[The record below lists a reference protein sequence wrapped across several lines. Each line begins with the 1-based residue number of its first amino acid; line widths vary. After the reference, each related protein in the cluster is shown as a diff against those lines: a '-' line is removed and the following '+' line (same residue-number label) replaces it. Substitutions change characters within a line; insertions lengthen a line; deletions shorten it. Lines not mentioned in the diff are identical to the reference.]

1 MAGSSAQAIDP
12 IVPNNSR
19 GDLVSFDLL
28 VNGQRIDPGFQVLTL
43 VVSSEINRIPTA
55 RIVLRDGSAADQN
68 FPISEG
74 ATFVP
79 GSTVDIQLGHDMH
92 NTSVFKGVVIR
103 QSLRAREGGDSTLTI
118 DCRDETYRLTLG
130 RHNRYFTDM
139 KDSDAI
145 SQILGGRAGTIDATT
160 TQHRELV
167 QYYCT
172 DWDFVLSRAEMNSML
187 VFVEAGKV
195 SCKKPSTAS
204 DPVVNLVF
212 GGNLREFE
220 TELDART
227 QIGAVKA
234 ESWDYSTQKT
244 ITSDGNV
251 ARTFTE
257 HGNLSGDR
265 LATDA
270 GLSSLELRHSGYLAE
285 AELKDWADATLTRS
299 RLSKIRGRAKIV
311 GFADVAPGNCV
322 MLAGMGARFNG
333 KAYVTAVRHEVGG
346 GAWYT
351 HIQVGLSPAFF
362 YQQYQTAEVAAAG
375 LTPAVSGLQIGI
387 VVQLAQDPE
396 GEDRILVKL
405 PTLDNAG
412 NGTWARVAA
421 LDAGNKR
428 GSYFR
433 PEIGDE
439 VIVGFINDD
448 PRHAVVL
455 GMLNSRKNPA
465 PLPTTD
471 ENHIK
476 GFVTRSDMKVLF
488 DDQKK
493 SITIS
498 TPGGNSLI
506 ISEDEKSI
514 NTTDQTGNI
523 WKLSPDGIE
532 VSSPKDI
539 TIKATGKIS
548 LQATQDLSLEGLN
561 VKGKAT
567 AELSLEGSAKASLKG
582 GGQTEI
588 KGGMVMI
595 N

>member
-1 MAGSSAQAIDP
+1 MPDAQTTDP
-12 IVPNNSR
+12 VVPNDSR
-19 GDLVSFDLL
+19 RDVVSFDLL
-28 VNGQRIDPGFQVLTL
+28 VDGQPIDPGFQVLTI
-43 VVSSEINRIPTA
+43 VVTNEVNRIPMA
-55 RIVLRDGSAADQN
+55 KIILRDGSAANQS

-74 ATFVP
+74 DAFVP
-79 GSTVDIQLGHDMH
+79 GSKIEVKLGHDQH
-92 NTSVFKGVVIR
+92 NASVFKGAVVR
-103 QSLRAREGGDSTLTI
+103 QSIRAREGGDSTLTV

-139 KDSDAI
+139 TDSDAV
-145 SQILGGRAGTIDATT
+145 SQVLSAHAGSIDATRI
-160 TQHRELV
+160 QHRELV

-172 DWDFVLSRAEMNSML
+172 DWDFVMSRADMNGML
-187 VFVEAGKV
+187 VLVEAGKV
-195 SCKKPSTAS
+195 SWQQPSTNSAS
-204 DPVVNLVF
+204 VLNLVF

-227 QIGAVKA
+227 QIGAVNA
-234 ESWDYSTQKT
+234 QSWDYSTQQP
-244 ITSDGNV
+244 ITSDGSV
-251 ARTFTE
+251 AGRFSE
-257 HGNLSGDR
+257 HGNLSGNN

-270 GLSSLELRHSGYLAE
+270 GLSAMELRHSGHIAQS
-285 AELKDWADATLTRS
+285 ELKAWADATITRS

-311 GFADVAPGNCV
+311 GFAGVVPGNCV
-322 MLAGMGARFNG
+322 TLAGMGARFNG
-333 KAYVTAVRHEVGG
+333 KAYVTAVRHELGG
-346 GAWYT
+346 GSWYT
-351 HIQVGLSPAFF
+351 HIQVGLSPEFF

-387 VVQLAQDPE
+387 VVKLAEDPD
-396 GEDRILVKL
+396 GEDRIRVKL
-405 PTLDNAG
+405 PTLDNAS
-412 NGTWARVAA
+412 NGIWARVAA

-455 GMLNSRKNPA
+455 GMLNSSKNPA
-465 PLPTTD
+465 PLPTKD

-476 GFVTRSDMKVLF
+476 GFVTRSNMKVLF
-488 DDQKK
+488 DDEKK

-498 TPGGNSLI
+498 TPNNNSII
-506 ISEDEKSI
+506 ISDDEKSI
-514 NTTDQTGNI
+514 KTTDQTGNS

-532 VSSPKDI
+532 ISSPKDI
-539 TIKATGKIS
+539 TIKATGSIS
-548 LQATQDLSLEGLN
+548 LKATQALSLEGMSL
-561 VKGKAT
+561 KGKAQT
-567 AELSLEGSAKASLKG
+567 ELSLEGSAKASLKA

-588 KGGMVMI
+588 KGGTVMI